1 MAEAFLQHHK
11 PNALR
16 IALEQN
22 TPKSFLC
29 YVDDSHARFNTSDAP
44 TKFQDILNEQHPS
57 IIKYTTETEDVDK
70 RLQFLDID
78 IHNNDGVY
86 KYKIHRKNAIKNLQI
101 KPHSGHDLK
110 VLRGIFSGFLHWA
123 YTICEGQHWEEEVD
137 FFVHCFS
144 ENSYNHAKLLDIARQ
159 FK

>member
-1 MAEAFLQHHK
+1 MIDLCLSKCYFLWENKIYLLKNSAPIGLALMGVMAEAFLQHHK

-110 VLRGIFSGFLHWA
+110 VLRGIFSGFLH
-123 YTICEGQHWEEEVD
+123 
-137 FFVHCFS
+137 
-144 ENSYNHAKLLDIARQ
+144 
-159 FK
+159 